1 MALLSPLSTELWHL
15 RRELSGRLE
24 TQATMSVGDVRRIV
38 RQLGEME
45 AEAARLEGRP
55 DVDVSPE
62 AVRLAQQLQ
71 AAGIVG

>member
-55 DVDVSPE
+55 E